1 MKAIHYYKEAS
12 SFNDNFAKNNLGIIY
27 LKGFGDEIAPNIG
40 LSIEYF
46 EEAIRQKDDAVAM
59 YNRSYIYMFIQSN
72 NDNLNKSIDLLTKSF
87 ILGFKASIF
96 CFVWYWLRSVLLKM
110 NPSSMK
116 LKSIK

>member
-46 EEAIRQKDDAVAM
+46 EEAIRQKDDSVAM
-59 YNRSYIYMFIQSN
+59 YNRSNIYMFIQSN

-96 CFVWYWLRSVLLKM
+96 LLCLVLVKKCSVE
-110 NPSSMK
+110 NESIINEI
-116 LKSIK
+116 KSIK

>member
-46 EEAIRQKDDAVAM
+46 
-59 YNRSYIYMFIQSN
+59 
-72 NDNLNKSIDLLTKSF
+72 
-87 ILGFKASIF
+87 
-96 CFVWYWLRSVLLKM
+96 
-110 NPSSMK
+110 
-116 LKSIK
+116 